1 MANKSQI
8 AALIVSAIAFT
19 GYILLRKRKTFGN
32 GDTEIYDY
40 SGYGESIS
48 RGYRNNN
55 PLNVSYS
62 TKNPWKGK
70 VLPNTD
76 KLNRFEQFVSTPY
89 GYRAA
94 FITMRNYG
102 TEYGF
107 YTVKDIITRYAPEK
121 DNNNTADYI
130 NRVCQYSG
138 LKPNTYM
145 GPNDRD
151 KWLKMAY
158 AMSIVENDVP
168 LYHNLLQQLGLPNM
182 EAIQKGWSLI

>member
-19 GYILLRKRKTFGN
+19 GYILLRKRKTFSN

-55 PLNVSYS
+55 PLNIRIS
-62 TKNPWKGK
+62 KEPWKHK
-70 VLPNTD
+70 VSPNTD
-76 KLNRFEQFVSTPY
+76 GSFEQFTSTPY

-94 FITMRNYG
+94 LITMRTYINKYG
-102 TEYGF
+102 LN
-107 YTVKDIITRYAPEK
+107 TVRQIISRWAPE
-121 DNNNTADYI
+121 NENNTANYI
-130 NRVCQYSG
+130 NRVCEYSG
-138 LKPNTYM
+138 LKPDTIISA
-145 GPNDRD
+145 NDRD
-151 KWLKMAY
+151 KLTKMAY

-168 LYHNLLQQLGLPNM
+168 LYHKLLQQLGLPNM